1 MKQFYLG
8 KEEILKNLELVNE
21 ELKSINM
28 HGEILITGGASMCLV
43 FSARSSTK
51 DIDAIYEPKSIIN
64 DIAVKIALQKGMPE
78 SWLNDSVKGFMNEKA
93 YERKML
99 LKNYSNL
106 KLYSVIPE
114 YLLAMKLMASRME
127 SETDKK
133 DIIFLMKYLGI
144 DTSEKA
150 NQLIESAFKA
160 EYILPKT
167 RYVIEECLE
176 EIMEEKE
183 NTNSEPNRTVDDEED
198 QEMEF

>member
-8 KEEILKNLELVNE
+8 KEEILENLELVNE
-21 ELKSINM
+21 ELKSIDM
-28 HGEILITGGASMCLV
+28 QGEILITGGASMCLV
-43 FSARSSTK
+43 FSARPATK

-64 DIAVKIALQKGMPE
+64 DIAAKIALQKGLPE

-93 YERKML
+93 CEKKMM

-133 DIIFLMKYLGI
+133 DIIFLMKYLEI

-176 EIMEEKE
+176 EIMEGK
-183 NTNSEPNRTVDDEED
+183 NNHRSTLLK
-198 QEMEF
+198 

>member
-8 KEEILKNLELVNE
+8 REEILENLELVNE
-21 ELKSINM
+21 ELKTLDM

-43 FSARSSTK
+43 FSARSATK
-51 DIDAIYEPKSIIN
+51 DIDAIYEPKSVIN
-64 DIAVKIALQKGMPE
+64 DIAAKIALQKGMPE
-78 SWLNDSVKGFMNEKA
+78 SWLNDSVKGFMNAKAHEK
-93 YERKML
+93 RML

-114 YLLAMKLMASRME
+114 YLLAMKLMASRMD

-133 DIIFLMKYLGI
+133 DIIFLMKHLEI

-150 NQLIESAFKA
+150 NQVIEAAFKT

-176 EIMEEKE
+176 EIMDE
-183 NTNSEPNRTVDDEED
+183 NEDNIFEPDGTMDDEEN
-198 QEMEF
+198 ENMEF

>member
-8 KEEILKNLELVNE
+8 KEEILENLELVNE
-21 ELKSINM
+21 ELKLINM

-43 FSARSSTK
+43 FSARPATK

-78 SWLNDSVKGFMNEKA
+78 SWLNDSVKGFINAEA
-93 YERKML
+93 YEKKML
-99 LKNYSNL
+99 LKTYSNL
-106 KLYSVIPE
+106 KIYSVIPE
-114 YLLAMKLMASRME
+114 YLLAMKLMASRMD

-133 DIIFLMKYLGI
+133 DIVFLMKHLEI

-150 NQLIESAFKA
+150 NQVIESAFKA
-160 EYILPKT
+160 EFILPKT

-176 EIMEEKE
+176 EILEEREAKQ
-183 NTNSEPNRTVDDEED
+183 S
-198 QEMEF
+198 

>member
-21 ELKSINM
+21 ELKTLDM

-43 FSARSSTK
+43 FSARSATK

-64 DIAVKIALQKGMPE
+64 DIAAKIALQKGMPE
-78 SWLNDSVKGFMNEKA
+78 SWLNDSVKGFMNAKA

-114 YLLAMKLMASRME
+114 YLLAMKLLASRME

-144 DTSEKA
+144 DTMEKA
-150 NQLIESAFKA
+150 NQVIEAAFKA
-160 EYILPKT
+160 EFILPKT

-176 EIMEEKE
+176 EILEEREAKQNE
-183 NTNSEPNRTVDDEED
+183 TFGDTDEEN
-198 QEMEF
+198 EIELG